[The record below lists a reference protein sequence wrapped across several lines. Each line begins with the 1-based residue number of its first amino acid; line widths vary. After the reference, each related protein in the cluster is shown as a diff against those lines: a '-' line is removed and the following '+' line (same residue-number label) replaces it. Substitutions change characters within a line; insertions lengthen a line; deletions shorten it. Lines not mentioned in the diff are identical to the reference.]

1 MATRLKILVSTLLL
15 SLTAFSQT
23 DTSKICL
30 SHEIATKIAIDIV
43 SGDSAK
49 AELKETKELLLLTE
63 QKVSLKDSI
72 IATHQAKETNY
83 KNQIFYYQ
91 EKERLYV
98 DRIGVLENKNR
109 NLKLAVKALGGTTII
124 CGLLVILL

>member
-1 MATRLKILVSTLLL
+1 MSILIS

-30 SHEIATKIAIDIV
+30 SHEVVTKIAIDLV

-49 AELKETKELLLLTE
+49 AELKETKELLTLTE

-72 IATHQAKETNY
+72 ITTYETKETNY
-83 KNQIFYYQ
+83 KNQIHYYK
-91 EKERLYV
+91 EKERIYV

>member
-1 MATRLKILVSTLLL
+1 MVSILLL
-15 SLTAFSQT
+15 NLTAFSQA

-30 SHEIATKIAIDIV
+30 SPETAKKIAIDLL

-49 AELKETKELLLLTE
+49 AELKETKELLILTE

-72 IATHQAKETNY
+72 IVTHEAKEINY

-91 EKERLYV
+91 EKERIYV

-109 NLKLAVKALGGTTII
+109 NLKLAVKALGGTTFI